1 MLSKTSTNVLTE
13 SFQILGLNSEHA
25 SVYLSI
31 LENGASPASTIAKSC
46 RLPRS
51 SVYLL
56 LEDLKKIGLVT
67 NLEGETVR
75 TYSPVSPE
83 RVKDLLE
90 EKARMLRRVDLD
102 LRTNFSVV
110 ETLFENHQPSLPNI
124 GFYEGETGLK
134 NVYRDGLW
142 SGEILILRQGI
153 FDSSAQLS
161 SDPPYRSDFVCEC
174 DEREIPIREIL
185 EESPAS
191 RQYREHFTAARVA
204 IVPSGNGRNSAHVDK
219 HIYGE
224 KIAYI
229 FHDRLVAV
237 IIEDATLADSE
248 RATFNTLWSAFA
260 GK

>member
-1 MLSKTSTNVLTE
+1 MLTE
-13 SFQILGLNSEHA
+13 PFQLLGLNSEHA

-31 LENGASPASTIAKSC
+31 LENGTSPASTIAKSC

-56 LEDLKKIGLVT
+56 LEDLKKVGLVT
-67 NLEGETVR
+67 NLEGEAVR

-90 EKARMLRRVDLD
+90 EKARLLRRIDLD

-110 ETLFENHQPSLPNI
+110 EALFENHQPFLPKI
-124 GFYEGETGLK
+124 GFYEGEAGFK
-134 NVYRDGLW
+134 SVYRDGLW

-153 FDSSAQLS
+153 FDSSSLFEE
-161 SDPPYRSDFVCEC
+161 PPYRADFVCEC
-174 DEREIPIREIL
+174 AEREIPIREIL
-185 EESPAS
+185 EESKAS
-191 RQYREHFTAARVA
+191 RQYQERFTASRVV
-204 IVPSGNGRNSAHVDK
+204 IVPVGNGRSGARVDK

-229 FHDRLVAV
+229 FHDRLVGV
-237 IIEDATLADSE
+237 IIEDAALSSSE
-248 RATFNTLWSAFA
+248 RAAFNALWSGFA